1 MFQKKFLW
9 EKNSYLCIANEK
21 VACADTSDC
30 GVNLPDKHKS
40 FWSNTYAQG
49 LSLNKKH
56 KVLKIKVQGG

>member
-1 MFQKKFLW
+1 VSPQTTSC
-9 EKNSYLCIANEK
+9 NRRGK
-21 VACADTSDC
+21 VACEDTSDC
-30 GVNLPDKHKS
+30 GGNLPDKHKS